1 MNERTTRRRGPTWS
15 WQGILAHKRRNLAL
29 LAMILTAL
37 VGGIYAGGAIQPL
50 DHDAY
55 GIVKNTITHTVDYRQ
70 IYEGGIYHLGF
81 GRQFITFPRMFQSTE
96 FSDVGGADA
105 PAISART
112 AAGLAIS
119 LELSYQYRVVRAEI
133 PQLYQA
139 FGDDYRNVVLRQSR
153 DILRD
158 VAGRYS
164 ATEFFYNRS
173 EIGDVM
179 QAKLASDLRAVHVEV
194 GYFQLREVAF
204 PPTFEAAL
212 ERLEVQQQEVE
223 AAEAALELARLE
235 AETVIV
241 AAYAEANASLIG
253 IEVQARALNISL
265 RAESAAYAAL
275 ADELGLNSTELL
287 AYLWVQA
294 VREHD
299 SAWLVIGEETP
310 DLVLLAGN
318 RTGA

>member
-1 MNERTTRRRGPTWS
+1 
-15 WQGILAHKRRNLAL
+15 
-29 LAMILTAL
+29 
-37 VGGIYAGGAIQPL
+37 
-50 DHDAY
+50 
-55 GIVKNTITHTVDYRQ
+55 
-70 IYEGGIYHLGF
+70 
-81 GRQFITFPRMFQSTE
+81 MFQSTE

-212 ERLEVQQQEVE
+212 E
-223 AAEAALELARLE
+223 LARLE

-265 RAESAAYAAL
+265 RAEGAAYAAL
-275 ADELGLNSTELL
+275 ADELG
-287 AYLWVQA
+287 
-294 VREHD
+294 
-299 SAWLVIGEETP
+299 
-310 DLVLLAGN
+310 
-318 RTGA
+318 